1 LLSSQASECRPRQ
14 AVRLGRAHNPDALQ
28 RARQNVTESRLIVN
42 WAWPRNSA
50 ALKEAVATRT
60 RRPSTR
66 PSDSRWS
73 SPFRHP
79 CSCRQTA
86 QPRAACSR
94 LAAMPRRPPE
104 EGPSSTAGGGA
115 AQPG

>member
-1 LLSSQASECRPRQ
+1 LLSSQASECRPCQ
-14 AVRLGRAHNPDALQ
+14 AVRLGRAHNPDAAFAKGQAEL
-28 RARQNVTESRLIVN
+28 VN

-50 ALKEAVATRT
+50 ALKEAVAASTC
-60 RRPSTR
+60 RPSTR

-73 SPFRHP
+73 SPFHRP

-86 QPRAACSR
+86 QPRAACSP

-104 EGPSSTAGGGA
+104 AGPSSTAGGGA